1 MLRFDLNVSILLR
14 EHALL
19 ERFDHAARLG
29 FGAVEFW
36 WPAGENLAALAAR
49 VRDAGLQVAL
59 FNFDGG
65 EIARGERGLLNHPT
79 RQAEF
84 RANVPLALELA
95 QRLGCTRLN
104 ALAGKWLPGEPRAAQ
119 LARVRE
125 NLAWAAEQAQ
135 AAGVTIVLEALNTWD
150 NGPVILSNT
159 RETLALI
166 DSVGAPNLACQYD
179 IYHMQRMEG
188 DIIATI
194 HAHAGRFGHIQF
206 ADSPG
211 RNQPGT
217 GELNFRAIFA
227 AIAASSYRGMVGLE
241 YNPLGTSEQSLA
253 WLPGPRSGAVDLGAL
268 AL

>member
-1 MLRFDLNVSILLR
+1 MLRYDLNISILLKER
-14 EHALL
+14 PFL

-36 WPAGENLAALAAR
+36 WPAGEDLAAVAKRA
-49 VRDAGLQVAL
+49 RDAGVQIAL

-65 EIARGERGLLNHPT
+65 DLAGGERGLLNHPA

-84 RANVPLALELA
+84 RANVPAALELA

-104 ALAGKWLPGEPRAAQ
+104 ALAGKWLPGEPRSAQ

-125 NLAWAAEQAQ
+125 NLRWAAEQARPL
-135 AAGVTIVLEALNTWD
+135 GISIMLEALNTWD
-150 NGPVILSNT
+150 NGPVILSST
-159 RETLALI
+159 RDTLALI
-166 DSVGAPNLACQYD
+166 DSVGASNLACQYD

-188 DIIATI
+188 NLIATI
-194 HAHAGRFGHIQF
+194 RQHASRFGHIQL

-217 GELNFRAIFA
+217 GELNFRAILA
-227 AIAASSYRGMVGLE
+227 AIAASPYTGWVGLE
-241 YNPLGTSEQSLA
+241 YNALGSTEQSLA
-253 WLPGPRSGAVDLGAL
+253 WLPL
-268 AL
+268 ARAGE